1 MIKSNFFGVLLLI
14 SLTACGQSVEQN
26 PPVKDVVISSTPG
39 TETNG
44 TKVSV
49 QVPETATLEEIMSDL
64 TNRDPSDAVSMQA
77 DAERLYSAYG
87 DTTIRDMSNNLWS
100 GNEGYE
106 RNRRASGALAVVAHQ
121 HNPQS
126 WSLLRSGIAYVNGLG
141 VAPNPDAAI
150 LLLSDSE
157 LEDKSA
163 AQFFLAKAY
172 ELNGQNDLAISQ
184 MKKAAAMGHSLA
196 LKELK

>member
-1 MIKSNFFGVLLLI
+1 M
-14 SLTACGQSVEQN
+14 
-26 PPVKDVVISSTPG
+26 
-39 TETNG
+39 
-44 TKVSV
+44 
-49 QVPETATLEEIMSDL
+49 
-64 TNRDPSDAVSMQA
+64 
-77 DAERLYSAYG
+77 
-87 DTTIRDMSNNLWS
+87 
-100 GNEGYE
+100 
-106 RNRRASGALAVVAHQ
+106 
-121 HNPQS
+121 
-126 WSLLRSGIAYVNGLG
+126 G